1 MKANRLSVGGGA
13 PGRSAANVEAAFTI
27 TGERELPR

>member
-1 MKANRLSVGGGA
+1 MKGNRLSVGGA
-13 PGRSAANVEAAFTI
+13 QPGRTAANVGAAFTI